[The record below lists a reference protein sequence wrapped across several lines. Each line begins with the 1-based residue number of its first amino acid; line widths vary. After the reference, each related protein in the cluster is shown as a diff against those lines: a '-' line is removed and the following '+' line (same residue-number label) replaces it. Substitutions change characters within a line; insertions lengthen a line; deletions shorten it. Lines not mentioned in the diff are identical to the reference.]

1 MEVQQPTEQPMSDLS
16 VTPAIPASPSDSLAW
31 LPATSAA
38 ISLRLF
44 AIDAA
49 IIYRPGDPPG
59 REVIQV
65 RFIVSIA
72 GWVVCQTKLAF
83 KALKLWLAISVNE
96 CYGRCRVQ
104 GNKALAMIAVCTST
118 CSPAKQVIAL
128 PVWFC
133 CYMLLSVLCKH

>member
-1 MEVQQPTEQPMSDLS
+1 MQQPTEQPVSDPS

-49 IIYRPGDPPG
+49 IIYRPGDLPG

-65 RFIVSIA
+65 SLMVFIA
-72 GWVVCQTKLAF
+72 GWVVCQSKP
-83 KALKLWLAISVNE
+83 ALKAQTLAS
-96 CYGRCRVQ
+96 
-104 GNKALAMIAVCTST
+104 
-118 CSPAKQVIAL
+118 KQRQ
-128 PVWFC
+128 
-133 CYMLLSVLCKH
+133 

>member
-1 MEVQQPTEQPMSDLS
+1 MSDPS
-16 VTPAIPASPSDSLAW
+16 VTPTIPASPSDSLAW

-72 GWVVCQTKLAF
+72 GWGVCQTKLAF
-83 KALKLWLAISVNE
+83 KAPKLWIANSVSE
-96 CYGRCRVQ
+96 CYVGCRVQ
-104 GNKALAMIAVCTST
+104 CHKGW
-118 CSPAKQVIAL
+118 P
-128 PVWFC
+128 
-133 CYMLLSVLCKH
+133 